1 MNSSKKK
8 NKTPS
13 KKSTAQNK
21 SAIAE
26 KSAGSEKIE
35 TTPKSAASKTHAIS
49 EKIETTPKAAASKTD
64 AVSEKIETTPK
75 ATPQKKAARAETAPS
90 TEKAAAPKESDR
102 PKEAAQ
108 EDEFAFPPAATATPR
123 SPKLWLQIL
132 LFVFILGFAI
142 YPYLVRNV
150 PWLER
155 WFAPGASAERE
166 GDQALQE
173 GRCDRAIQAY
183 RKAHQAI
190 QANNTPKQH
199 ARRRAMLRY
208 KTAFCLLRQEQHTQA
223 IQEAEAAIQADPP
236 WPLPYELVLRLYLRH
251 QKSDQIASIEQNMQ
265 KYFASQ
271 WKMWLLLGD
280 VYTHQRLYPRAL
292 QAYEQALRIAPKDP
306 ELLDH
311 TARALL
317 LQPKVSPQDA
327 LRAEQYA
334 TRALQLQP
342 AAPPTDTHLP
352 SLRPYMLETLALAK
366 EERGDLQAALQHAQ
380 QAHRSAQD
388 RIART
393 RFKRLLDRLQHRLAP
408 PPPPQPARPHTPP
421 TTQTTHSNTHT
432 LPSRPT
438 TQPTTFRRLPPPPLP
453 QQDPHTRSRHILSPF
468 E

>member
-1 MNSSKKK
+1 MNSSKKN

-13 KKSTAQNK
+13 KKSTAPSKVTTQSK
-21 SAIAE
+21 SVIPE
-26 KSAGSEKIE
+26 KSAGSEKNKI
-35 TTPKSAASKTHAIS
+35 TPKSAGS
-49 EKIETTPKAAASKTD
+49 EKT
-64 AVSEKIETTPK
+64 AVS
-75 ATPQKKAARAETAPS
+75 
-90 TEKAAAPKESDR
+90 KESQR
-102 PKEAAQ
+102 PEQAAQ

-155 WFAPGASAERE
+155 WFAPGASAERA

-190 QANNTPKQH
+190 QANNPPKQH

-236 WPLPYELVLRLYLRH
+236 WPLPYELALRLYLRH

-317 LQPKVSPQDA
+317 LQPKVSAQDA

-342 AAPPTDTHLP
+342 ATPPTDTNLP

-388 RIART
+388 RIARA
-393 RFKRLLDRLQHRLAP
+393 RFQRLLQRLQHRLAP
-408 PPPPQPARPHTPP
+408 PPPPRPHRLDTPP
-421 TTQTTHSNTHT
+421 TTQTAHLNTHT

-453 QQDPHTRSRHILSPF
+453 QQDPHTRSRQILSPF

>member
-1 MNSSKKK
+1 MHSNTLRLARKDHPLNSSKKN

-13 KKSTAQNK
+13 KKSTAPSKVTTQSK
-21 SAIAE
+21 SVIPE
-26 KSAGSEKIE
+26 KSAGSEKNKI
-35 TTPKSAASKTHAIS
+35 TPKSAGS
-49 EKIETTPKAAASKTD
+49 EKT
-64 AVSEKIETTPK
+64 AVS
-75 ATPQKKAARAETAPS
+75 
-90 TEKAAAPKESDR
+90 KESQR
-102 PKEAAQ
+102 PEQAAQ

-155 WFAPGASAERE
+155 WFAPGASAERA

-190 QANNTPKQH
+190 QANNPPKQH

-236 WPLPYELVLRLYLRH
+236 WPLPYELALRLYLRH

-317 LQPKVSPQDA
+317 LQPKVSAQDA

-342 AAPPTDTHLP
+342 ATPPTDTNLP

-388 RIART
+388 RIARA
-393 RFKRLLDRLQHRLAP
+393 RFQRLLQRLQHRLAP
-408 PPPPQPARPHTPP
+408 PPPPRPHRLDTPP
-421 TTQTTHSNTHT
+421 TTQTAHLNTHT

-453 QQDPHTRSRHILSPF
+453 QQDPHTRSRQILSPF